1 MRALSQLL
9 LLTTVV
15 RNDRIPSMPQHIKT
29 VVFAIFGMLFAAVAL
44 AEDLPGDPRLG
55 HALAQDDCVQC
66 HEIEAGERDG
76 QLPDPPSF
84 QILAD
89 DPAMTALALRV
100 FLHSPHANMP
110 NLILSD
116 ADVDDIVAYIHS
128 LKSE

>member
-1 MRALSQLL
+1 
-9 LLTTVV
+9 LTEFTQDEKIGFMLQ
-15 RNDRIPSMPQHIKT
+15 RFNT
-29 VVFAIFGMLFAAVAL
+29 AVFFILATLFAGAAL

-55 HALAQDDCVQC
+55 RALALDICVRC
-66 HEIEAGERDG
+66 HEVEAGERDG
-76 QLPDPPSF
+76 KLPDPPAF
-84 QILAD
+84 QNLAD

-116 ADVDDIVAYIHS
+116 ANVDDVIAYIHS